1 VRVGV
6 GGGGAGVPSREHD
19 DSTEVPP
26 LLLELSLVTVAVTEP
41 VVEIVAVAESE
52 VVVVT
57 EAVVVMVTLTVL
69 VSLCAFHWRI
79 GLLRSLKC
87 RTWL

>member
-1 VRVGV
+1 M
-6 GGGGAGVPSREHD
+6 A
-19 DSTEVPP
+19 
-26 LLLELSLVTVAVTEP
+26 VTVAVTEP

-79 GLLRSLKC
+79 GLLRILKC
-87 RTWL
+87 RSEVAYKTSEGHGCNGCSCIAL